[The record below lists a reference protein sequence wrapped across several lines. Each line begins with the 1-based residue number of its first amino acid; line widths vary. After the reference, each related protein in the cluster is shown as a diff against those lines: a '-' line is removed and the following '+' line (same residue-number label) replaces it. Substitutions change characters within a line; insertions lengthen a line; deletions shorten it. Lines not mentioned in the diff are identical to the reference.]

1 MARAIFLLLVALVF
15 GAQTGSSSSGT
26 STLLGAPGANTLG
39 TIGSTLSNPTGTTG
53 SSSQSIVAK
62 PSSSSASRSPS
73 TIIVCDLVDQTGTLT
88 NVDEVC
94 TSGGLR

>member
-15 GAQTGSSSSGT
+15 GAQASSSSGN
-26 STLLGAPGANTLG
+26 STLLGAPGSNTLG

-53 SSSQSIVAK
+53 SSSQSVVAK
-62 PSSSSASRSPS
+62 PSGSSASRSPS

-88 NVDEVC
+88 NADEVC

>member
-15 GAQTGSSSSGT
+15 GAQTSSSSSSN
-26 STLLGAPGANTLG
+26 STLLGAPGSNTLG
-39 TIGSTLSNPTGTTG
+39 TIGSTLSNPTVTTG
-53 SSSQSIVAK
+53 SSSQSVVAK